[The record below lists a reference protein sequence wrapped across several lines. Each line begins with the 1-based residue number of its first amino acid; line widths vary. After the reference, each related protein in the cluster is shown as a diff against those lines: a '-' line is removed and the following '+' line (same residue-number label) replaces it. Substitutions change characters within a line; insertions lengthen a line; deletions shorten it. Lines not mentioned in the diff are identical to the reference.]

1 MLNTKELHL
10 LRKRL
15 WHQWAPAVRQTSD
28 PQFYDFQKGCLPML
42 ATAYVLPKSLCWY
55 FLKIFAF
62 GLVSFFNF
70 LLISSARCSDR
81 KANAWSPKQR
91 CVIATE
97 WQLSALSEC
106 SSPNKFSLISRT
118 HWWDS
123 RLTDNYLKSFVWP
136 PQNANFEL
144 CPSVPHRITFVLC
157 RGLAEQT
164 QELIDNPLKIIV
176 WTPRNS
182 DFKLC
187 RNVPLCATFFSRQEL
202 AV

>member
-1 MLNTKELHL
+1 MANLSLILLWFWLHVWSKQRKAVFFFSCSLFYLMGSVRPGSLNWTASRLDQGLSGKICLTIKKLLL

-15 WHQWAPAVRQTSD
+15 WHQWAPATRQTSD
-28 PQFYDFQKGCLPML
+28 PQFYDFHKGCLSLL

-70 LLISSARCSDR
+70 LLISAARCSDR

-106 SSPNKFSLISRT
+106 SSPNKFSLISRA

-123 RLTDNYLKSFVWP
+123 RADW
-136 PQNANFEL
+136 
-144 CPSVPHRITFVLC
+144 
-157 RGLAEQT
+157 
-164 QELIDNPLKIIV
+164 
-176 WTPRNS
+176 
-182 DFKLC
+182 
-187 RNVPLCATFFSRQEL
+187 
-202 AV
+202 